1 MSKIFFKNNQKIL
14 LETFKKVFPK
24 KKHLKKIDNL
34 EINSFVEWDS
44 IGNLNLL
51 LEVEKKFGFKFSME
65 EMSEIKSIKQIKL
78 KIKNFK

>member
-1 MSKIFFKNNQKIL
+1 MSKISSKNKQKIL

-24 KKHLKKIDNL
+24 KRNLKKIDNL
-34 EINSFVEWDS
+34 EINSFMEWDS

-65 EMSEIKSIKQIKL
+65 EMSEIKSIKQINS
-78 KIKNFK
+78 KIKNIK

>member
-1 MSKIFFKNNQKIL
+1 MSKISSKNKDKIL

-24 KKHLKKIDNL
+24 KKNLKKIDQL
-34 EINSFVEWDS
+34 KINSFTEWDS

-51 LEVEKKFGFKFSME
+51 LEIEKEFRFKFSME

-78 KIKNFK
+78 KIKNIK